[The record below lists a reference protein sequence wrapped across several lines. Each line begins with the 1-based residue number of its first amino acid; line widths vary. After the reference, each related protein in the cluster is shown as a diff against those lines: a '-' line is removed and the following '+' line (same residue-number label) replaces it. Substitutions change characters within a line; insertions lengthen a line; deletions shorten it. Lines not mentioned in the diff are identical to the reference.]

1 VTFTPRAAVLWGLG
15 SYDDPDLTFQGI
27 DDFGVEWVLGMP
39 DGWKRTSAE
48 TPVLEGGGDGGWA
61 GTVRRR
67 VKPLTLRGAFRSCR
81 ADADLD
87 AAEDRLRA
95 ALENYTTTDTLLW
108 RGGAQ
113 PVQMGVRLSGDLDVD
128 EYRNRQ
134 VRTFTAVVTADD
146 PYKYAAGAAG
156 LLAVSIAAPTT
167 TRAGV
172 TFPVDFSHGGV
183 DFGGGAGSTGRVTV
197 INPGLP
203 TWPVV
208 TFTTPTDTLD
218 TPTLRHVGLGQ
229 SEGLARLLYANDRA
243 VFDNRARTVRLNDVS
258 VFGQRIPGNAF
269 FQLQTGAND
278 LYFSAKVYNSAATVT
293 VAYRPR
299 WS

>member
-81 ADADLD
+81 ADADLQ

-113 PVQMGVRLSGDLDVD
+113 PVQMGIKLSGDLDVD

-183 DFGGGAGSTGRVTV
+183 VHDADRHAGHADSAARRAGAERGTGPPALRERQGGLRQPGPDGAAERRLGLRPADPGQRVLPAADRGERSV
-197 INPGLP
+197 LLGQGLQLGGHGDRGLP
-203 TWPVV
+203 TPME
-208 TFTTPTDTLD
+208 LSS
-218 TPTLRHVGLGQ
+218 R
-229 SEGLARLLYANDRA
+229 
-243 VFDNRARTVRLNDVS
+243 
-258 VFGQRIPGNAF
+258 
-269 FQLQTGAND
+269 
-278 LYFSAKVYNSAATVT
+278 
-293 VAYRPR
+293 
-299 WS
+299 